1 MAKDSSFCFWGGSD
15 CQEAIADAES
25 EVGAVAVDGD
35 RSFVIV
41 DEGEDVDVCVL
52 AGVEGA
58 PEEFPQVEGEEVFL
72 GDKAEALGHTIVQD
86 VVAVVSKGLEAGE
99 QIVDQLMQRDFDLSV
114 GGFEG

>member
-1 MAKDSSFCFWGGSD
+1 MHRLVRGRGESNRE
-15 CQEAIADAES
+15 EAIADAES
-25 EVGAVAVDGD
+25 EVGAFAFDGD
-35 RSFVIV
+35 GRFVVV
-41 DEGEDVDVCVL
+41 DESEDVDVRVL

-72 GDKAEALGHTIVQD
+72 GDKAKALGYAIVED
-86 VVAVVSKGLEAGE
+86 VVSVMSQGLKTGE